1 MRRSFKLPM
10 WTMMALAL
18 FFVFSLA
25 ACSADSEDVSTG
37 SETNS
42 SSTNNEK
49 KSESE
54 NVKKYSINQDFQVN
68 GLNVK
73 IGDIKVQN
81 NKVIVGLTLKNT
93 TNDKLSFYPDQG
105 NVVVGSMQLDA
116 DLFGGNGDV
125 GGDIQAGVEKS
136 GVIEFITPD
145 GKSLNPNDVKEV
157 ELHFGDVFNENS
169 MNSSSFDQKINLQ

>member
-1 MRRSFKLPM
+1 MRKSFKIPM
-10 WTMMALAL
+10 WAMLAL
-18 FFVFSLA
+18 FLIFSLE

-37 SETNS
+37 SEEPES
-42 SSTNNEK
+42 SASNNEK
-49 KSESE
+49 KSE

-68 GLNVK
+68 GLNIK
-73 IGDIKVQN
+73 IGDIKVQSD
-81 NKVIVGLTLKNT
+81 KIIVGLTLKNNT
-93 TNDKLSFYPDQG
+93 KDKLSFYPDQG

-145 GKSLNPNDVKEV
+145 GKSLNPNEVKEV
-157 ELHFGDVFNENS
+157 ELHFGEVFNENS
-169 MNSSSFDQKINLQ
+169 LNSSSFDQKINLQ